1 MPATITDLG
10 QKVKAKYPGQYDDLP
25 DDEVGRRVK
34 TKFPGAYDDFADAA
48 PKQTEAFKQP
58 EGSAVTRAAG
68 GFLKNTLGGIGQTAK
83 MLIQNA
89 PMMLGAPPTPE
100 AVDAV
105 RGVVQGQTDQA
116 QKAKAAWQGGNR
128 VEAIGHGLA
137 AAVPLVGPVAAHAG
151 ERMGGEAPKLDRYGN
166 VLEQGQAPDIAG
178 GLGEAAGL
186 IVASSPKNL
195 GAPIARG
202 IAKGAGKLVPERMT
216 PEGMY
221 QSSLR
226 PSLAKKNLP
235 KIDKEVQTGLREA
248 IPVGKKGLEKTTGTI
263 DDINAEIANRIQT
276 KSNQLGP
283 VISPGKVA
291 QRVEDVRPT
300 FEQQVNPE
308 PDLTALDKS
317 KQQFIE
323 KHSTAAPYTKIAPN
337 PYGNGAGQGGFVPNG
352 TGVTRIEEP
361 MTLAEAQ
368 AEKQGTYTQ
377 LRKKYGELGSADVEA
392 QKSLA
397 RGLKEEIA
405 SRVPEL
411 AGLNARDSALIDLQ
425 SQLEKMVAREGNKNL
440 LGLVPATMSHNP
452 FGFLATLMLDNPAIK
467 SRVAIALDRA
477 RRVRP
482 PAARVG
488 QGVAAAIPG
497 AAVNQ
502 ANEPPRL
509 GPPQP

>member
-10 QKVKAKYPGQYDDLP
+10 QKVKAKYHGQYDDLP

-100 AVDAV
+100 AVDAI

-128 VEAIGHGLA
+128 VEALGHGLA
-137 AAVPLVGPVAAHAG
+137 AAVPLVGPVAAHAA

-166 VLEQGQAPDIAG
+166 VVEQGQAPDIAG

-263 DDINAEIANRIQT
+263 DDINAEIADRIKT
-276 KSNQLGP
+276 KSDQLGP
-283 VISPGKVA
+283 VVSPKAVA

-300 FEQQVNPE
+300 FERQVNPE
-308 PDLTALDKS
+308 PDLIALNRS
-317 KQQFIE
+317 KQQFLE
-323 KHSTAAPYTKIAPN
+323 KHSTDAPYTKVRP
-337 PYGNGAGQGGFVPNG
+337 G
-352 TGVTRIEEP
+352 TGEAEGTMVPEGEGATKVEKP
-361 MTLAEAQ
+361 LTLAEAQ

-482 PAARVG
+482 PATRVG
-488 QGVAAAIPG
+488 QGVASAIPG